1 MQHAEMGPPV
11 PPREP
16 LYGREAHRTRA
27 VYMLMG
33 SRNVVSTDD
42 RPIGHGKNENRL
54 GVMYTHECEIKARP
68 DCYNS
73 AGSSLPP

>member
-27 VYMLMG
+27 GVHADGLKKCCE
-33 SRNVVSTDD
+33 
-42 RPIGHGKNENRL
+42 HGRQTNRAW
-54 GVMYTHECEIKARP
+54 EE
-68 DCYNS
+68 
-73 AGSSLPP
+73 